1 MSPRHLTPFMPI
13 MLSFGFYR
21 GGKYTNDA
29 IRYVAARDWPRVPCW
44 PLHSAEE
51 NRGVLLLVF
60 CRPSNDTRVYDYS
73 SRPNQQPALRN
84 VRAVTSRYGNALAV
98 HSPDIRYQLIDHCCV
113 RVRVACMRVC
123 ACARVDVSARA
134 RVRVCACKRVD
145 VSAPV
150 RVRVCACS
158 RVHTWRLF
166 VRAKVLAHTNVPFF
180 KNLNLFRYLGNLHL
194 SSMMQ
199 AAS

>member
-1 MSPRHLTPFMPI
+1 

-113 RVRVACMRVC
+113 RVRVACVRVRVWTWARVRAC
-123 ACARVDVSARA
+123 ACARVSAWTWA
-134 RVRVCACKRVD
+134 RLSACACAHVRVCARG
-145 VSAPV
+145 
-150 RVRVCACS
+150 ACLYARRCLRIRMCLS
-158 RVHTWRLF
+158 L
-166 VRAKVLAHTNVPFF
+166 KI
-180 KNLNLFRYLGNLHL
+180 LNLFRHLGNLHL
-194 SSMMQ
+194 SSMRQ